1 MKNIIFVPDLAICIS
16 DRAIAHFFETEGII
30 PVYGRVVPYADGS
43 RKGFGLVYFR
53 DEEEALAAFSR
64 IRYMA
69 MLIYD
74 PVTREFFQ

>member
-1 MKNIIFVPDLAICIS
+1 M
-16 DRAIAHFFETEGII
+16 
-30 PVYGRVVPYADGS
+30 YGCVVPYTDGS
-43 RKGFGLVYFR
+43 RKGFGSVYFH
-53 DEEEALAAFSR
+53 DEEETLAAFSR